1 VSEEV
6 HTGKNLCKNFA
17 GNNALVTKFS
27 SLMTPSRKTVIA
39 AAIAITAV
47 VIIDYLGSRQ
57 MFPYDNFTGA
67 IIFGLNI
74 GVGAVG
80 SFIILKYVSQASAD
94 IRARSLLFDT
104 MFKVVTATMLVLF
117 ATFVAMFLGFYYY
130 NVSVRY
136 LVYFVF
142 SLSTIVS
149 AGIMI
154 IIGFKFF
161 SWYKVSRDRDTHRL
175 LLICGLAAASL
186 AAAMAFDAGSKM
198 LLVRVVEEESPPGAI
213 PQDMFIYKTD
223 EKYQGDV
230 QYKVVKPDTTTV
242 YIVPSS
248 LKIVYQYLNGWIPIT
263 VSFVFTWAITTMLL
277 RQYYQQR
284 VSQQRIGR
292 MPVALLVLLTIP
304 LILYMIGRYTELYT
318 LFTGIVW
325 RWDDFANAYLFKSIF
340 RAGLIAGSV
349 MFGVAFLV
357 VARKVG
363 AGKIRD
369 YFTIAAIGAMMMSI
383 TLAPSAQQQTF
394 GVAGRA
400 LMLLASF
407 MLCAGFYLSA
417 VHMAHDARLRRLIK
431 ASAGSKIFGVM
442 AAAQFKQESLRFGQQ
457 EERKVLDILEKESD
471 IIKEQTGIRPSLGQ
485 EDMKAYLHRAL
496 QELQSK
502 KRMSGKPTK
511 GAPIT

>member
-1 VSEEV
+1 LI
-6 HTGKNLCKNFA
+6 KNVPLISK
-17 GNNALVTKFS
+17 LDHSVQ
-27 SLMTPSRKTVIA
+27 PSRKTAIA
-39 AAIAITAV
+39 AAIAITTAI
-47 VIIDYLGSRQ
+47 IIDYLATRQ
-57 MFPYDNFTGA
+57 MFPYDNFSGA
-67 IIFGLNI
+67 IIFGLTI
-74 GVGAVG
+74 VTGALG

-94 IRARSLLFDT
+94 LRTRSLLFDR
-104 MFKVVTATMLVLF
+104 MFKVVTATMFVLI

-149 AGIMI
+149 VGIMI

-161 SWYKVSRDRDTHRL
+161 SWYKVSRDRDKDTHRL

-198 LLVRVVEEESPPGAI
+198 LLVRVVEEESPPGAM
-213 PQDMFIYKTD
+213 PQDIFIYKND

-248 LKIVYQYLNGWIPIT
+248 IKLIYTYLNGWIPIT

-277 RQYYQQR
+277 RQYYNQR
-284 VSQQRIGR
+284 VGK
-292 MPVALLVLLTIP
+292 MPATLLILLTIP
-304 LILYMIGRYTELYT
+304 LVLYMIGRYTELYT
-318 LFTGIVW
+318 LFSGIVW

-349 MFGVAFLV
+349 MFGVAFFV
-357 VARKVG
+357 IARKVE

-383 TLAPSAQQQTF
+383 TTAPSGLQETF

-417 VHMAHDARLRRLIK
+417 VHMAQDARLRRLIK
-431 ASAGSKIFGVM
+431 ASAGSKVFGTI
-442 AAAQFKQESLRFGQQ
+442 ASAQLGQETEKR
-457 EERKVLDILEKESD
+457 VLGIIEKERE
-471 IIKEQTGIRPSLGQ
+471 IIKEQTGIQPSLEQ
-485 EDMKAYLHRAL
+485 ENVKTYLDSVL
-496 QELQSK
+496 LEIQSK
-502 KRMSGKPTK
+502 KENNQTTK
-511 GAPIT
+511 AASAR

>member
-1 VSEEV
+1 MIKDVSI
-6 HTGKNLCKNFA
+6 L
-17 GNNALVTKFS
+17 GNMKHLTQ
-27 SLMTPSRKTVIA
+27 PSRKTAIA

-47 VIIDYLGSRQ
+47 VIIGYLASRQ
-57 MFPYDNFTGA
+57 MFPYDNFSGA
-67 IIFGLNI
+67 IIFGLTI
-74 GVGAVG
+74 IVGAIG

-94 IRARSLLFDT
+94 LRTRSLLFDR
-104 MFKVVTATMLVLF
+104 MFKVVTATMLVLI
-117 ATFVAMFLGFYYY
+117 ATFVAMFFGFYYY
-130 NVSVRY
+130 DVSVRY
-136 LVYFVF
+136 LAYFVF

-149 AGIMI
+149 SGIMI

-198 LLVRVVEEESPPGAI
+198 LLVRVVEEDSSPGAASE
-213 PQDMFIYKTD
+213 DMFIYKKD

-248 LKIVYQYLNGWIPIT
+248 IKMIYSYLNGWIPIT

-284 VSQQRIGR
+284 VGK
-292 MPVALLVLLTIP
+292 MPVALLILLTVP
-304 LILYMIGRYTELYT
+304 LVLYMIGRFTELYT
-318 LFTGIVW
+318 LFTGIAW
-325 RWDDFANAYLFKSIF
+325 RWEDFQNAYIFRSIF
-340 RAGLIAGSV
+340 RVGLIAGSI

-357 VARKVG
+357 IARKIE
-363 AGKIRD
+363 AGKIKD

-383 TLAPSAQQQTF
+383 TLAPSALQETF

-417 VHMAHDARLRRLIK
+417 VHMAQDARLRKLIK
-431 ASAGSKIFGVM
+431 ASAGSKVFGVM
-442 AAAQFKQESLRFGQQ
+442 AAAQLGQETEKR
-457 EERKVLDILEKESD
+457 VLDILEKEREV
-471 IIKEQTGIRPSLGQ
+471 IKEQTGIQPSLEQ
-485 EDMKAYLHRAL
+485 KDVKTYLDSVL
-496 QELQSK
+496 IEIQNK
-502 KRMSGKPTK
+502 KENNQTTK
-511 GAPIT
+511 GASAR

>member
-1 VSEEV
+1 LI
-6 HTGKNLCKNFA
+6 KNVPLFSKVDH
-17 GNNALVTKFS
+17 LVQ
-27 SLMTPSRKTVIA
+27 PSRKTAIA
-39 AAIAITAV
+39 AAIAITTAI
-47 VIIDYLGSRQ
+47 IIDYLASRQ
-57 MFPYDNFTGA
+57 MFPYDNFSGA
-67 IIFGLNI
+67 IIFGLTI
-74 GVGAVG
+74 VAGAIG

-94 IRARSLLFDT
+94 IRTRSLLFDR
-104 MFKVVTATMLVLF
+104 MFKVVTATMFVLI

-130 NVSVRY
+130 NVSVKY
-136 LVYFVF
+136 LAYFVF

-149 AGIMI
+149 VGIMI

-161 SWYKVSRDRDTHRL
+161 SWYKVSRDRDKDTHRL

-198 LLVRVVEEESPPGAI
+198 LLVRVVEEESSPGAA
-213 PQDMFIYKTD
+213 PQDMFIYKND

-242 YIVPSS
+242 YVVPSS
-248 LKIVYQYLNGWIPIT
+248 LKIIYSYLNGWIPIT

-284 VSQQRIGR
+284 VSQQRIGK
-292 MPVALLVLLTIP
+292 MPVTLLILLTIP
-304 LILYMIGRYTELYT
+304 LVLYMIGRYTELYT

-325 RWDDFANAYLFKSIF
+325 RWDDFENAYLFRSIF

-349 MFGVAFLV
+349 MFGVAFFV
-357 VARKVG
+357 VARKIE

-383 TLAPSAQQQTF
+383 TLAPSALQQTF

-417 VHMAHDARLRRLIK
+417 VHMAQDARLRRVIK
-431 ASAGSKIFGVM
+431 ASAGSKVFGAM
-442 AAAQFKQESLRFGQQ
+442 AAAQLGQETEKR
-457 EERKVLDILEKESD
+457 VLDVIEKERE
-471 IIKEQTGIRPSLGQ
+471 IIKEQTGIQTSLEQ
-485 EDMKAYLHRAL
+485 KDVKTYLDSVL
-496 QELQSK
+496 LEIQSK
-502 KRMSGKPTK
+502 KEKDQITK
-511 GAPIT
+511 AASAR

>member
-1 VSEEV
+1 MQ
-6 HTGKNLCKNFA
+6 NFA
-17 GNNALVTKFS
+17 ENNFLATKFS
-27 SLMTPSRKTVIA
+27 SLMAPSRKIVVA
-39 AAIAITAV
+39 AAIAITT
-47 VIIDYLGSRQ
+47 VIVIDYFATRQ
-57 MFPYDNFTGA
+57 LFPYDNFSGA
-67 IIFGLNI
+67 IMFGLTI
-74 GVGAVG
+74 VVGAIG
-80 SFIILKYVSQASAD
+80 SFIILKYVGQVSAD
-94 IRARSLLFDT
+94 VRARSLLFDR

-136 LVYFVF
+136 LAYFVF

-161 SWYKVSRDRDTHRL
+161 SWYKVSRGRDRNAHRL
-175 LLICGLAAASL
+175 LLVCGLAAASL
-186 AAAMAFDAGSKM
+186 AAAMAFDAGTKM
-198 LLVRVVEEESPPGAI
+198 LIVRVVEEESPPGSI
-213 PQDMFIYKTD
+213 PQDIFILKYD

-230 QYKVVKPDTTTV
+230 QYKVVKPDTTTL

-248 LKIVYQYLNGWIPIT
+248 IKLIFTYLNGWIPIT

-277 RQYYQQR
+277 RQYYNQR
-284 VSQQRIGR
+284 VGK
-292 MPVALLVLLTIP
+292 MPATLLILLTIP
-304 LILYMIGRYTELYT
+304 LVLYMIGRYTELYT
-318 LFTGIVW
+318 LFSGIVW

-357 VARKVG
+357 VARRIE

-383 TLAPSAQQQTF
+383 TLAPSGLQETF

-417 VHMAHDARLRRLIK
+417 VHMAQDSRVRRLIK
-431 ASAGSKIFGVM
+431 
-442 AAAQFKQESLRFGQQ
+442 
-457 EERKVLDILEKESD
+457 
-471 IIKEQTGIRPSLGQ
+471 T
-485 EDMKAYLHRAL
+485 
-496 QELQSK
+496 
-502 KRMSGKPTK
+502 
-511 GAPIT
+511 

>member
-1 VSEEV
+1 VENNRLVS
-6 HTGKNLCKNFA
+6 
-17 GNNALVTKFS
+17 KFS
-27 SLMTPSRKTVIA
+27 SLMAPSRKIVVA
-39 AAIAITAV
+39 AAIAITTAI
-47 VIIDYLGSRQ
+47 IIDYLATRQ
-57 MFPYDNFTGA
+57 MFPYNNFSGA
-67 IIFGLNI
+67 IIFGLTI
-74 GVGAVG
+74 VTAAIG

-94 IRARSLLFDT
+94 IRARSFLFDR
-104 MFKVVTATMLVLF
+104 MFKVVIATMFVLI

-136 LVYFVF
+136 LAYFVF

-149 AGIMI
+149 TGIMI

-161 SWYKVSRDRDTHRL
+161 SWYKVSRDKDKDTRRL

-198 LLVRVVEEESPPGAI
+198 LLVRVLEEESPPGAM
-213 PQDMFIYKTD
+213 PLDMFIYKND

-230 QYKVVKPDTTTV
+230 QYKVVKPDATTV

-248 LKIVYQYLNGWIPIT
+248 IKLIYTYLNGWIPIT
-263 VSFVFTWAITTMLL
+263 VSFVFKCAITTMLL
-277 RQYYQQR
+277 RQYYNQR
-284 VSQQRIGR
+284 VGK
-292 MPVALLVLLTIP
+292 MPTTLLILLTVP
-304 LILYMIGRYTELYT
+304 LVLYMIGRYTELYT
-318 LFTGIVW
+318 LFSGIVW

-357 VARKVG
+357 VARRIE

-383 TLAPSAQQQTF
+383 TLAPSGLQETF

-417 VHMAHDARLRRLIK
+417 VHMAQDARLRRLIK
-431 ASAGSKIFGVM
+431 ASAGSKVFGAM
-442 AAAQFKQESLRFGQQ
+442 AAAQLRQENETR
-457 EERKVLDILEKESD
+457 VLDIIEKQRK
-471 IIKEQTGIRPSLGQ
+471 IIKEQTGIQPSLEQ
-485 EDMKAYLHRAL
+485 KDVKTYLDRAL
-496 QELQSK
+496 YELQSNK
-502 KRMSGKPTK
+502 GMSVKPTK
-511 GAPIT
+511 GDPIT